1 LMSKKII
8 ARHVLFFS
16 LLSIAIGKESQF
28 LSNIRQLTFEGR
40 RTGEGYFGPSGKLMV
55 FQSEREPNNPFYQIY
70 LMDLETGDLERI
82 SPGYGKTTCSWIH
95 PNRRQV
101 LFASTH
107 GDPEAQ
113 NKQKEE
119 LEFRASGKERRY
131 SWDYDEKFELY
142 LYDRKSKN
150 YRQLTNATGYD
161 AEGAISPDGNWVVF
175 SSNRLAYSKPISDV
189 DRKIFETDKS
199 FMIDIYRMRTDGT
212 DLQQLTDIR
221 GYDGGPFFSQNGKKI
236 CWRRFSEDGAT
247 AEIFTMNSDG
257 SNQKQITDMGAMSW
271 APFFHPLGEYL
282 IYATNIH
289 GFGNFE
295 LYLVSTNGGPPVRVT
310 QSDHFDGLPVFS
322 PDGLTLAWT
331 SQRNAEKQSQI
342 FIGEWNH
349 DAALKAL
356 KDGVIGKKEKN
367 STTDNLP
374 KSTRIPEILASDIRQ
389 YVEDLASPE
398 FEGRMTGTEGEQKAT
413 KYIAEEFQS
422 LGLEPA
428 GENSTYFQ
436 QFNFTA
442 GMEIEKSSMLKL
454 DGPLKALRKLSP
466 KINTD
471 WRPVTWSATGETPL
485 KQVVWGNYGIVAP
498 EANGF
503 SEYDSFVHLDV
514 KDKWVMVLRYMPEE
528 ISPEHRQHLSR
539 YSSLRYKAMTLR
551 DKGAAGMIVI
561 SGPKSGVKEQLIPIR
576 FDASSSAASLP
587 VISITDQMAE
597 LLLCPK
603 RGEDCKSLKK
613 LQETLDDG
621 SVQMGFPTSF
631 QLSTRIEL
639 KKEKRTGRNVL
650 AVLKSDFPNNEP
662 ALIVGGHVDHLG
674 KEGGSSS
681 LARED
686 EKGKIHFGA
695 DDNASGVASTLEMA
709 EWLVE
714 QKKQGKLAMKRDII
728 FAAWSGEELGLLG
741 SAHYV
746 DQLAAANH
754 SNDLSSQF
762 AAYLNMDMVGRYR
775 DALVVNGVGSS
786 SIWRREIERRNAPI
800 GLRLALKEDSYLPTD
815 ATSFYMKN
823 VPILS
828 VFTGSHGEYHSP
840 RDTPD
845 LLNYEGMEKITK
857 FLSLIARELA
867 IKVEEPDY
875 LEPKKPQKQSARAGL
890 RAYLGTIPDYSEGSV
905 PGLKISGVAKGGPA
919 DKAGLTGGD
928 IIVELA
934 GRKIENIYDYTYAID
949 AVKIGQK
956 TSIVVFRDNNKI
968 ELEIVPGSRE

>member
-1 LMSKKII
+1 MLKKFLTTQSLIF
-8 ARHVLFFS
+8 VFFS
-16 LLSIAIGKESQF
+16 IVFGEEAQF
-28 LSNIRQLTFEGR
+28 LSNVRQLTFEGR
-40 RTGEGYFGPSGKLMV
+40 RAGEGYFGSSGNLMV
-55 FQSEREPNNPFYQIY
+55 LQSEREADNPFYQIY
-70 LMDLETGDLERI
+70 LMDFETGDVERI

-95 PNRRQV
+95 PNQQEV

-107 GDPEAQ
+107 GDPEARS
-113 NKQKEE
+113 KQKKE
-119 LEFRASGKERRY
+119 LELRASGKERRY
-131 SWDYDEKFELY
+131 SWDYDEAFELY

-150 YRQLTNATGYD
+150 YNQLTNAIGYD
-161 AEGAISPDGNWVVF
+161 AEGAISPDGNWIVF
-175 SSNRLAYSKPISDV
+175 SSNRLAYSKPLSVADK
-189 DRKIFETDKS
+189 KIFKVDKA
-199 FMIDIYRMRTDGT
+199 FMIDIYRMKMDGSN
-212 DLQQLTDIR
+212 LQQLTDSR
-221 GYDGGPFFSQNGKKI
+221 GYDGGPFFSHNGEKI
-236 CWRRFSEDGAT
+236 CWRRFSEDGVT
-247 AEIFTMNSDG
+247 AEIFTMNADG
-257 SNQKQITDMGAMSW
+257 SNQTQITEMGAMSW
-271 APFFHPLGEYL
+271 APFFHPSGEYL

-295 LYLVSTNGGPPVRVT
+295 LYLVSANGGPPVRVT
-310 QSDHFDGLPVFS
+310 QTDRFDGLPAFS
-322 PDGLTLAWT
+322 PDGETLAWT
-331 SQRNAEKQSQI
+331 SQRTGNKQSQI
-342 FIGEWNH
+342 FLGEWNH
-349 DAALKAL
+349 RAALEIL
-356 KDGVIGKKEKN
+356 NEDGVDEKEKIK
-367 STTDNLP
+367 TTTEQLKPMGSPAITAADL
-374 KSTRIPEILASDIRQ
+374 RRH
-389 YVEDLASPE
+389 VETLASPQL
-398 FEGRMTGTEGEQKAT
+398 EGRMTGTIGEQKAT
-413 KYIAEEFQS
+413 QYVAEEFRR

-428 GENSTYFQ
+428 GENGTYFQ

-442 GMEIEKSSMLKL
+442 GMEIEKSSTLKL
-454 DGPLKALRKLSP
+454 DGPRKVTRRFSP
-466 KINTD
+466 KINLD

-498 EANGF
+498 EGNGF

-514 KDKWVMVLRYMPEE
+514 TDKWVMVLRYMPEE

-561 SGPKSGVKEQLIPIR
+561 SGPQSGVKEQLIPIR
-576 FDASSSAASLP
+576 LDASTSAASLP
-587 VISITDQMAE
+587 VISASDKTAE

-603 RGEDCKSLKK
+603 GGKDCKSLKK

-621 SVQMGFPTSF
+621 SIQMGFPTSF
-631 QLSTRIEL
+631 QLSARIDL

-650 AVLKSDFPNNEP
+650 AVLKSDLRNNEP
-662 ALIVGGHVDHLG
+662 PLIVGGHVDHLG

-709 EWLVE
+709 EWLVD
-714 QKKQGKLAMKRDII
+714 QKQQGKFEMKRDII

-746 DQLAAANH
+746 DQLASANH
-754 SNDLSSQF
+754 SNDLSNRF
-762 AAYLNMDMVGRYR
+762 AAYLNIDMVGRYE

-786 SIWRREIERRNAPI
+786 SMWRREIEQRNAPI

-815 ATSFYMKN
+815 ATSFYLKK

-828 VFTGSHGEYHSP
+828 VFTGSHSEYHSP

-845 LLNYEGMEKITK
+845 LLNYEGMEDITK
-857 FLSLIARELA
+857 FLGFVARGLA
-867 IKVEEPDY
+867 VTNEEPDY
-875 LEPKKPQKQSARAGL
+875 LEPQKPQEQSARAGL
-890 RAYLGTIPDYSEGSV
+890 RAYLGTIPDYGEGSI
-905 PGLKISGVAKGGPA
+905 PGLKISGVSKGSPA
-919 DKAGLTGGD
+919 DKAGLTAGD

-949 AVKIGQK
+949 AVKIGQA
-956 TSIVVFRDNNKI
+956 TSIIITRDNNKI

>member
-1 LMSKKII
+1 MLKKFLITPSF
-8 ARHVLFFS
+8 VFVFFS
-16 LLSIAIGKESQF
+16 IVFGEEEQF

-40 RTGEGYFGPSGKLMV
+40 RAGEGYFGPNGNLMV
-55 FQSEREPNNPFYQIY
+55 LQSERETDNPFYQIY
-70 LMDLETGDLERI
+70 LMDFETGDVERI

-95 PNRRQV
+95 PNQQEV
-101 LFASTH
+101 LFSSTH
-107 GDPEAQ
+107 SNPEAR

-119 LEFRASGKERRY
+119 LAFRASGKERRY
-131 SWDYDEKFELY
+131 SWDYDENFELY

-150 YRQLTNATGYD
+150 YRQLTNSIGYD
-161 AEGAISPDGNWVVF
+161 AEAAISPDGNWIVF
-175 SSNRLAYSKPISDV
+175 SSNRLAYSKPMLDV
-189 DRKIFETDKS
+189 DRKIFENDKA
-199 FMIDIYRMRTDGT
+199 FMVDIYKMRTDGT
-212 DLQQLTDIR
+212 NLQQLTNSR
-221 GYDGGPFFSQNGKKI
+221 GYDGGPFFSQDGKRI

-247 AEIFTMNSDG
+247 AEIFTMNADG
-257 SNQKQITDMGAMSW
+257 SNQMQITEMGAMSW
-271 APFFHPLGEYL
+271 APFFHPSGEYL
-282 IYATNIH
+282 IYSTNIQ

-295 LYLVSTNGGPPVRVT
+295 LYLVSANGGLPVRVT
-310 QSDHFDGLPVFS
+310 QTDRFDGLPAFS
-322 PDGLTLAWT
+322 PDGQTLAWT
-331 SQRNAEKQSQI
+331 SQRTATSQSQI
-342 FIGEWNH
+342 FLGQWNH
-349 DAALKAL
+349 DAALKTLKEGRAETKENTFTTNKPSKPARAL
-356 KDGVIGKKEKN
+356 
-367 STTDNLP
+367 
-374 KSTRIPEILASDIRQ
+374 EILAADMREH
-389 YVEDLASPE
+389 VEALASPR
-398 FEGRMTGTEGEQKAT
+398 FEGRMTGTTGEQKAT
-413 KYIAEEFQS
+413 QYVADEFQR

-428 GENSTYFQ
+428 GQNNTYFQ

-442 GMEIEKSSMLKL
+442 GMEIEKSSTLKL
-454 DGPLKALRKLSP
+454 DGPRKALRKINP
-466 KINTD
+466 KTNTD

-498 EANGF
+498 EAKGF

-528 ISPEHRQHLSR
+528 ISPEYRQHLSR

-551 DKGAAGMIVI
+551 DKGATGMIVV
-561 SGPKSGVKEQLIPIR
+561 SGPQSGVKEQLIPIQ
-576 FDASSSAASLP
+576 FDASASAASLP
-587 VISITDQMAE
+587 VISVTDEMAE

-603 RGEDCKSLKK
+603 RGKDCKPLKK

-631 QLSTRIEL
+631 QLSAQIDL

-650 AVLKSDFPNNEP
+650 GVLKSNLPNNEP
-662 ALIVGGHVDHLG
+662 PLIVGGHVDHLG

-681 LARED
+681 LAREE

-709 EWLVE
+709 EWLVG
-714 QKKQGKLAMKRDII
+714 QKQQGKLEMKRDIL
-728 FAAWSGEELGLLG
+728 FGAWSGEELGLLG
-741 SAHYV
+741 SAYYV

-754 SNDLSSQF
+754 SNDLSNQI
-762 AAYLNMDMVGRYR
+762 AAYLNMDMVGRYK

-800 GLRLALKEDSYLPTD
+800 GLRLVLKEDSYLPTD
-815 ATSFYMKN
+815 ATSFYMKK

-828 VFTGSHGEYHSP
+828 VFTGSHSEYHSP

-867 IKVEEPDY
+867 ISVEEPDY
-875 LEPKKPQKQSARAGL
+875 LEPQKPQEKSARAGL
-890 RAYLGTIPDYSEGSV
+890 RAYLGTIPDYGEGSV
-905 PGLKISGVAKGGPA
+905 PGLKISGVSKGGPA
-919 DKAGLTGGD
+919 EKAGLTAGD

-949 AVKIGQK
+949 AVKIGQT
-956 TSIVVFRDNNKI
+956 TSIVVVRDNNKI

>member
-1 LMSKKII
+1 MSKKPLVK
-8 ARHVLFFS
+8 HLLLFS
-16 LLSIAIGKESQF
+16 LFSIATGEEPQF

-40 RTGEGYFGPSGKLMV
+40 RAGEGYFGPSGKLMV
-55 FQSEREPNNPFYQIY
+55 LQSEREPDNPFYQIY
-70 LMDLETGDLERI
+70 LMDFETGDVERI

-95 PNRRQV
+95 PNRQEV

-107 GDPEAQ
+107 GDPEAR

-131 SWDYDEKFELY
+131 SWDYDETFELY

-161 AEGAISPDGNWVVF
+161 AEGAISPDGNWIVF
-175 SSNRLAYSKPISDV
+175 SSNRLAYSKPLSDV
-189 DRKIFETDKS
+189 DRRTFETDKA
-199 FMIDIYRMRTDGT
+199 FMMDIYRMRTDGSN
-212 DLQQLTDIR
+212 LQQLTDSR
-221 GYDGGPFFSQNGKKI
+221 GYDGGPFFSQDGEKI

-257 SNQKQITDMGAMSW
+257 RNQTQITEMGAMSW
-271 APFFHPLGEYL
+271 APFFHPSGEYL

-310 QSDHFDGLPVFS
+310 QTDRFDGLPVFS
-322 PDGLTLAWT
+322 PDGHTLAWT
-331 SQRNAEKQSQI
+331 SQRTAGNQSQI
-342 FIGEWNH
+342 FLGQWNH
-349 DAALKAL
+349 DAALKIL
-356 KDGVIGKKEKN
+356 KEGDLETKEKA
-367 STTDNLP
+367 STINKP
-374 KSTRIPEILASDIRQ
+374 FKSAGAPEILAADMRQ
-389 YVEDLASPE
+389 HVEALASPQ
-398 FEGRMTGTEGEQKAT
+398 FEGRMTGTTGEQKAT
-413 KYIAEEFQS
+413 QYVAEEFRR

-428 GENSTYFQ
+428 GENNTYFQ
-436 QFNFTA
+436 PFSFTA
-442 GMEIEKSSMLKL
+442 GMEIKKTSTLKL
-454 DGPLKALRKLSP
+454 DGPRKALRKIRP
-466 KINTD
+466 KINID

-551 DKGAAGMIVI
+551 DKGATGMIVI
-561 SGPKSGVKEQLIPIR
+561 SGPQSGVKEQLIPIR
-576 FDASSSAASLP
+576 FDASASAASLP
-587 VISITDQMAE
+587 VISVTDETAE

-603 RGEDCKSLKK
+603 RGKDCKSLKK

-631 QLSTRIEL
+631 QLSTRIDL

-650 AVLKSDFPNNEP
+650 AILKSGLPNNEP
-662 ALIVGGHVDHLG
+662 PLIVGGHVDHLG

-709 EWLVE
+709 EWLVD
-714 QKKQGKLAMKRDII
+714 QKQQGKLEMKRDIL

-762 AAYLNMDMVGRYR
+762 AAYLNMDMVGRYG
-775 DALVVNGVGSS
+775 DALIVNGVGSS
-786 SIWRREIERRNAPI
+786 SVWRREIERRNAPI

-815 ATSFYMKN
+815 ATSFYMKK

-828 VFTGSHGEYHSP
+828 VFTGSHSEYHSP

-857 FLSLIARELA
+857 FLSLIARGLA
-867 IKVEEPDY
+867 ITVEEPDY
-875 LEPKKPQKQSARAGL
+875 LEPQKPQEQSARAGL
-890 RAYLGTIPDYSEGSV
+890 RAYLGTIPDYGEGSV
-905 PGLKISGVAKGGPA
+905 PGLKISGVSKGSPA
-919 DKAGLTGGD
+919 DKAGLTAGD

-949 AVKIGQK
+949 AVKIGQI
-956 TSIVVFRDNNKI
+956 TSIVVVRDNNKI
-968 ELEIVPGSRE
+968 ELEIIPGSRE